1 MPFIVDRRA
10 FLRTS
15 FAAATY
21 TSLPRLRAAGPAG
34 THWALLS
41 DTHIA
46 ADASDTFRGFKP
58 HENLAKV
65 CEQVTAAKFDV
76 ILVNGDL
83 ARLEGKPA
91 DYERFTSF
99 IDPLADQAPLVVTLG
114 NHDDRKNARSA
125 LTKLAGD
132 RQPVEKKLV
141 TLIDSGSF
149 RFVLLDSLFI
159 TNISA
164 GQVGKSQRDWL
175 SESLAQSSQ
184 KPTIVMV
191 HHNPDG
197 DSDGAL
203 VDADRLVGILDG
215 QKQVKALIY
224 GHMHVYRFDKR
235 NGLHLINLPA
245 VAYNFADGEAVGWLE
260 ANFTLTGADFKLH
273 AIAGETKDDG
283 KTTSV
288 AWR

>member
-1 MPFIVDRRA
+1 MPLIVDRRA
-10 FLRTS
+10 FLKTS
-15 FAAATY
+15 FAAAAY
-21 TSLPRLRAAGPAG
+21 AASPLLRADAESVR
-34 THWALLS
+34 WALLS

-46 ADASDTFRGFKP
+46 ADASDTYRGFKP

-65 CEQVTAAKFDV
+65 CAQVKAAKFDV

-83 ARLEGKPA
+83 ARLEGKPG
-91 DYERFTSF
+91 DYDRFTSF

-141 TLIDSGSF
+141 TSIDSGPF

-159 TNISA
+159 TNVSA
-164 GQVGKSQRDWL
+164 GQVGKSQREWL
-175 SESLAQSSQ
+175 ADSLAHTTQ

-203 VDADRLVGILDG
+203 VDADRLLSILDG

-224 GHMHVYRFDKR
+224 GHMHVYRFEKR
-235 NGLHLINLPA
+235 SGLHLINLPA
-245 VAYNFADGEAVGWLE
+245 VAYNFADGEAVGWVE
-260 ANFTLTGADFKLH
+260 ANFTQAGADFKLH

-288 AWR
+288 TWR

>member
-1 MPFIVDRRA
+1 MPLVIDRRG
-10 FLRTS
+10 FLKSS
-15 FAAATY
+15 FAALGASSLLHADAPAT
-21 TSLPRLRAAGPAG
+21 A
-34 THWALLS
+34 HWALLS

-46 ADASDTFRGFKP
+46 ADPSDSNRGFKP
-58 HENLAKV
+58 HQNLAKV
-65 CEQVTAAKFDV
+65 CEQLNAARFDA

-83 ARLEGKPA
+83 ARLDGKPQE
-91 DYERFTSF
+91 YVQFTNF
-99 IDPLADQAPLVVTLG
+99 IDPLADRAPLVVTLG

-132 RQPVEKKLV
+132 RQAIEKKLV
-141 TLIDSGSF
+141 TTIDSGPF

-164 GQVGKSQRDWL
+164 GQLGKSQRDWL
-175 SESLAQSSQ
+175 AASLAEDKR

-197 DSDGAL
+197 ESDGAL
-203 VDADRLVGILDG
+203 LDADRLLGILDG
-215 QKQVKALIY
+215 QRRVKALIY
-224 GHMHVYRFDKR
+224 GHMHIYRLEKR

-245 VAYNFADGEAVGWLE
+245 VAYNFVDGEAVGWVE
-260 ANFTLTGADFKLH
+260 ANFTSTGADFKLH

-283 KTTSV
+283 KSTSLS
-288 AWR
+288 WR